1 MMSRLTRYLAQGVC
15 VCARARVCVCVCV
28 CVGGAGIQNLLLNVL
43 DSGAWETARRK
54 SRRGR

>member
-15 VCARARVCVCVCV
+15 ACVCVCVCV

-54 SRRGR
+54 SR